1 MGSVMEI
8 ENLHRLV
15 RLLQKF
21 RKDGILDNAAVEVV
35 LKPVASMNEKLQEE
49 YAGEMLSVLKT
60 SSDKEEILSRQGMVL
75 QMLYADRPYMEYGQG
90 TVQDDEL
97 EGDLEPGAEQEAG
110 RKSEPKGC
118 SAGLNL
124 YLTNFLIP
132 DAARE
137 ERILQEQGMEN
148 GGQFAYVDNP
158 YPCGIFPRKKLMQ
171 IDFSTVTIF
180 YGGNGSGKSTLL
192 NLIANK
198 LQLKRIAPYNTGETF
213 ARYTEACQAFLGS
226 DEEGDPLRIPN
237 GSRIITSDDVFDYML
252 TMRTNNDEISEN
264 RTAAKEEYMRLKFTP
279 GMVKV
284 NSMDDMEELRMQVQ
298 ARGKTQ
304 SRRQF
309 INRFAGAE
317 MAGNSNGE
325 TALLYFQSKFRD
337 RTLYCLDEPENS
349 LSPRLQLELV
359 KILEQKAYAEECQF
373 IIATHS
379 PFLLAMRGA
388 RVYDLDAFPA
398 AVRNW
403 WELENTR
410 LYFEF
415 FEAHREFFMRAT
427 EKRSEES

>member
-1 MGSVMEI
+1 M
-8 ENLHRLV
+8 
-15 RLLQKF
+15 
-21 RKDGILDNAAVEVV
+21 
-35 LKPVASMNEKLQEE
+35 
-49 YAGEMLSVLKT
+49 
-60 SSDKEEILSRQGMVL
+60 
-75 QMLYADRPYMEYGQG
+75 
-90 TVQDDEL
+90 
-97 EGDLEPGAEQEAG
+97 
-110 RKSEPKGC
+110 
-118 SAGLNL
+118 
-124 YLTNFLIP
+124 
-132 DAARE
+132 
-137 ERILQEQGMEN
+137 
-148 GGQFAYVDNP
+148 
-158 YPCGIFPRKKLMQ
+158 
-171 IDFSTVTIF
+171 
-180 YGGNGSGKSTLL
+180 
-192 NLIANK
+192 
-198 LQLKRIAPYNTGETF
+198 
-213 ARYTEACQAFLGS
+213 GS

-264 RTAAKEEYMRLKFTP
+264 RVAAKEEYMRLKFTP

-298 ARGKTQ
+298 ARRKTQ

-309 INRFAGAE
+309 INRFAGTE

-388 RVYDLDAFPA
+388 RIYDLDACPA
-398 AVRNW
+398 TVRNW

-410 LYFEF
+410 MYFEF
-415 FEAHREFFMRAT
+415 FEAHRELFIRLC
-427 EKRSEES
+427 K

>member
-1 MGSVMEI
+1 MEI

-21 RKDGILDNAAVEVV
+21 RKDGMLDNAAVEAV
-35 LKPVASMNEKLQEE
+35 LKPVVSMNERLQEE

-75 QMLYADRPYMEYGQG
+75 QMLYADRPYMEYGESQI
-90 TVQDDEL
+90 QEDE
-97 EGDLEPGAEQEAG
+97 EESDSIPGAEQKALW
-110 RKSEPKGC
+110 KSEQEPKGC
-118 SAGLNL
+118 SVGLNL

-132 DAARE
+132 DAAQE
-137 ERILQEQGMEN
+137 ESILQEQGMEN
-148 GGQFAYVDNP
+148 GGRFAYVDNP
-158 YPCGIFPRKKLMQ
+158 YPCGIFPRKKLTQ

-213 ARYTEACQAFLGS
+213 ARYMEACQAFLGS
-226 DEEGDPLRIPN
+226 DEEGDPLRVPN

-252 TMRTNNDEISEN
+252 TMRTNNNEISEN
-264 RTAAKEEYMRLKFTP
+264 RAAAKEEYTRLKFML

-298 ARGKTQ
+298 ARRKTQ

-309 INRFAGAE
+309 INRFAGTE
-317 MAGNSNGE
+317 MAENSNGE

-359 KILEQKAYAEECQF
+359 KILEQKAYVEECQF

-379 PFLLAMRGA
+379 PFLLAMKGA
-388 RVYDLDAFPA
+388 RVYDLDACPA

-403 WELENTR
+403 WELENTK

-415 FEAHREFFMRAT
+415 FDAHRELFMRD
-427 EKRSEES
+427 

>member
-21 RKDGILDNAAVEVV
+21 RRDGMLDNAAVEAV

-75 QMLYADRPYMEYGQG
+75 QMLYADRSYMEYGESRIQE
-90 TVQDDEL
+90 DE
-97 EGDLEPGAEQEAG
+97 EESDSIPGAEQ
-110 RKSEPKGC
+110 KPSVC
-118 SAGLNL
+118 SVGLNL

-132 DAARE
+132 DAAQE
-137 ERILQEQGMEN
+137 ESILQEQGMEN
-148 GGQFAYVDNP
+148 GGKFAYVDNP
-158 YPCGIFPRKKLMQ
+158 YPCGIFPRKKLTQ

-213 ARYTEACQAFLGS
+213 ARYTEACQAFLGI

-284 NSMDDMEELRMQVQ
+284 NSMDDVEELRMQVQ
-298 ARGKTQ
+298 ARRKTQ

-309 INRFAGAE
+309 INRFAGTE

-388 RVYDLDAFPA
+388 RVYDLDTCPA

-415 FEAHREFFMRAT
+415 FEAHRELFMQN
-427 EKRSEES
+427 

>member
-1 MGSVMEI
+1 MEI

-15 RLLQKF
+15 RLLQKL
-21 RKDGILDNAAVEVV
+21 RKDGVLDNAAVETV
-35 LKPVASMNEKLQEE
+35 LKPVASMNESLQEE
-49 YAGEMLSVLKT
+49 YAGEILSVLKT
-60 SSDKEEILSRQGMVL
+60 SGDREEILSRQGMVL
-75 QMLYADRPYMEYGQG
+75 RMLYTDRPYMEFGECTAQEDE
-90 TVQDDEL
+90 QD
-97 EGDLEPGAEQEAG
+97 GFPKPGAG
-110 RKSEPKGC
+110 RGAIRKAEPEGC
-118 SAGLNL
+118 TVGLNL

-137 ERILQEQGMEN
+137 ESILQEQGEEN
-148 GGQFAYVDNP
+148 GGRFAYVDNP
-158 YPCGIFPRKKLMQ
+158 YPCGIFPKKKLSQ

-213 ARYTEACQAFLGS
+213 ARYTEACQAFPGS

-264 RTAAKEEYMRLKFTP
+264 RVAAKEEYMRLKFTP

-298 ARGKTQ
+298 ARRKTQ

-309 INRFAGAE
+309 INRFAGTE

-359 KILEQKAYAEECQF
+359 KVLEQKAYAEECQF
-373 IIATHS
+373 VIATHS

-388 RVYDLDAFPA
+388 RVYDLDACPA

-410 LYFEF
+410 LYFDF
-415 FEAHREFFMRAT
+415 FDMHRELFT
-427 EKRSEES
+427 QDQERS

>member
-15 RLLQKF
+15 GLLQKF
-21 RKDGILDNAAVEVV
+21 RRDGMLDNAAVEAV

-75 QMLYADRPYMEYGQG
+75 QMLYADRSYMEYGESRIQE
-90 TVQDDEL
+90 DE
-97 EGDLEPGAEQEAG
+97 EESDSIPGAEQ
-110 RKSEPKGC
+110 KPSVC
-118 SAGLNL
+118 SVGLNL

-132 DAARE
+132 DAAQE
-137 ERILQEQGMEN
+137 ESILQEQGMEN
-148 GGQFAYVDNP
+148 GGKFAYVDNP
-158 YPCGIFPRKKLMQ
+158 YPCGIFPRKKLTQ

-213 ARYTEACQAFLGS
+213 ARYTEACQAFLGI

-284 NSMDDMEELRMQVQ
+284 NSMDDVEELRMQVQ
-298 ARGKTQ
+298 ARRKTQ

-309 INRFAGAE
+309 INRFAGTE

-388 RVYDLDAFPA
+388 RVYDLDTCPA
-398 AVRNW
+398 VIRNW

-415 FEAHREFFMRAT
+415 FEAHRELFMRD
-427 EKRSEES
+427 

>member
-1 MGSVMEI
+1 MEI

-15 RLLQKF
+15 GLLQKV
-21 RKDGILDNAAVEVV
+21 RKDGMLDNAAVEAV

-49 YAGEMLSVLKT
+49 YAVEMLSVLKT
-60 SSDKEEILSRQGMVL
+60 SGDKEEILSRQGMVL
-75 QMLYADRPYMEYGQG
+75 QMLYVDRPYMDFGENPVQEDEQG
-90 TVQDDEL
+90 SDPR
-97 EGDLEPGAEQEAG
+97 PGAKQGA
-110 RKSEPKGC
+110 RQNSESEGC
-118 SAGLNL
+118 SVGLNL

-132 DAARE
+132 DTVRE
-137 ERILQEQGMEN
+137 EGILLEQGMEN

-158 YPCGIFPRKKLMQ
+158 YPCGIFPRKKLTQ

-264 RTAAKEEYMRLKFTP
+264 RVAAKEEYMRLKFTP

-298 ARGKTQ
+298 ARRKTQ

-309 INRFAGAE
+309 INRFAGTE

-388 RVYDLDAFPA
+388 RVYDLDACPA
-398 AVRNW
+398 TVRNW

-415 FEAHREFFMRAT
+415 FEAHRELFIRLC
-427 EKRSEES
+427 K

>member
-1 MGSVMEI
+1 MEI

-15 RLLQKF
+15 RMLQKL
-21 RKDGILDNAAVEVV
+21 RKDGMLDNAAVEAV
-35 LKPVASMNEKLQEE
+35 LKPVASMNERLQEE

-75 QMLYADRPYMEYGQG
+75 QMLYADRPYMEFGQSAA
-90 TVQDDEL
+90 QDDEP
-97 EGDLEPGAEQEAG
+97 ESNPDPGVEQKTSG
-110 RKSEPKGC
+110 S
-118 SAGLNL
+118 SVGLNL

-132 DAARE
+132 NAAQE
-137 ERILQEQGMEN
+137 ESILQEQGMEN
-148 GGQFAYVDNP
+148 GGLFAYVDNP
-158 YPCGIFPRKKLMQ
+158 YPCGIFPRKKLRQ

-264 RTAAKEEYMRLKFTP
+264 RAAAKEEYMRLKFTP

-298 ARGKTQ
+298 ARRKTQ

-388 RVYDLDAFPA
+388 RIYDLDACPA
-398 AVRNW
+398 VVRNW

-415 FEAHREFFMRAT
+415 FEAHRELFLRD
-427 EKRSEES
+427 

>member
-1 MGSVMEI
+1 MEI

-15 RLLQKF
+15 GLLQKV
-21 RKDGILDNAAVEVV
+21 RKDGMLDNAAVEAV

-49 YAGEMLSVLKT
+49 YAVEMLSVLKT
-60 SSDKEEILSRQGMVL
+60 SGDKEEILSRQGMVL
-75 QMLYADRPYMEYGQG
+75 QMLYVDRPYMDFGENP
-90 TVQDDEL
+90 VQEDEQ
-97 EGDLEPGAEQEAG
+97 ESDPRPGAKQGA
-110 RKSEPKGC
+110 RQNSESEGC
-118 SAGLNL
+118 SVGLNL

-132 DAARE
+132 DTVRE
-137 ERILQEQGMEN
+137 EGILLEQGMEN

-158 YPCGIFPRKKLMQ
+158 YPCGIFPRKKLTQ

-264 RTAAKEEYMRLKFTP
+264 RVAAKEEYMRLKFTP

-298 ARGKTQ
+298 ARRKTQ

-309 INRFAGAE
+309 INRFAGTE

-388 RVYDLDAFPA
+388 RVYDLDACPA
-398 AVRNW
+398 TVRNW

-415 FEAHREFFMRAT
+415 FEAHRELFIRLC
-427 EKRSEES
+427 K